1 MVLTHHS
8 SPHHTTIMFAPT
20 PYLPFQATS
29 SQEAITAIAEGY
41 SARMEKRARLDDMI
55 DDSITMFLDLDF
67 KDRLYLFMADLSELS
82 VGQKVTDL
90 PHHGLYF
97 RPHETQKL
105 AKMTRLMDFTATPK
119 ELFISFDKVFP
130 IPKKLVDGVWVM
142 NTDDTYT
149 ESVEEGGI
157 EWIYSNRKLARP
169 IYHGPF
175 VERTRRTYLN
185 WIRHQKEC
193 IPGTLIGI
201 HAEENLRQYLESVK
215 EYEIEEAEAR
225 RKAARRA
232 KLAAAARER
241 RREKNAA
248 NAATAAKSKKQS
260 KKQKQ
265 KQKQSKLTLEGEG
278 AAMHQRE
285 HLKESFDEASGTSET
300 QTRPT

>member
-1 MVLTHHS
+1 
-8 SPHHTTIMFAPT
+8 MFAPT
-20 PYLPFQATS
+20 PYLPSQATS
-29 SQEAITAIAEGY
+29 SQEAITAVAEGY
-41 SARMEKRARLDDMI
+41 FARMDERARLDDMI

-67 KDRLYLFMADLSELS
+67 KDRLYHFMADLSELS

-97 RPHETQKL
+97 GPRETRKL
-105 AKMTRLMDFTATPK
+105 AEMTRIMDSTATPK

-130 IPKKLVDGVWVM
+130 IPKKLVDGIWVM
-142 NTDDTYT
+142 KTDDTYT
-149 ESVEEGGI
+149 EFVPEGGI
-157 EWIYSNRKLARP
+157 ERIYSNKKSAKP

-175 VERTRRTYLN
+175 VQLTRRTYLN
-185 WIRHQKEC
+185 WVRHQKEC

-225 RKAARRA
+225 RKAERRA

-241 RREKNAA
+241 RRKEKEA
-248 NAATAAKSKKQS
+248 NPAPAAKP
-260 KKQKQ
+260 KKQKKS
-265 KQKQSKLTLEGEG
+265 KQTVEGEG
-278 AAMHQRE
+278 ACDASEGTSEGR
-285 HLKESFDEASGTSET
+285 FDEASGTSET